1 MQVRR
6 QRGAAGRRQRA
17 GAEEGEGAAHPLGHV
32 AGAALDRRAGG
43 HPGRAPGG
51 GQEPPRP
58 LRLTGARETQT
69 RKLSGPGLFGPGL
82 FGPGSMI
89 SPSIAVVA
97 PLAGRGA
104 GDGVA
109 APRRTRTRRGPKKS
123 PATDAG
129 IRRSAAR
136 CTPARAY
143 CRVGGA
149 INSRP
154 MTSVRKP
161 GSTSSSA
168 PTKPSKPSV
177 AALPGGRPSTS
188 AARNRRQPRPPSR
201 PSSQPPA
208 TLVTITRSRVHARPI
223 SLTIATKTAIS
234 AIASATNANA
244 TMPARRIGVALP
256 SSGAPAGHG
265 STQRREASPGAP
277 NGHPPQRLPYY
288 GKTHFA
294 RAAFPFGEGD
304 RHLDHAKAL
313 AEGTPGQVDLEA
325 VPL

>member
-1 MQVRR
+1 MHAGPGVLPGRR
-6 QRGAAGRRQRA
+6 RDQQQADDVGEEAGQHEQQRAHQAEQAVGGSPTGWASLDQRGP
-17 GAEEGEGAAHPLGHV
+17 EPPPTP
-32 AGAALDRRAGG
+32 AAL
-43 HPGRAPGG
+43 
-51 GQEPPRP
+51 
-58 LRLTGARETQT
+58 
-69 RKLSGPGLFGPGL
+69 
-82 FGPGSMI
+82 
-89 SPSIAVVA
+89 
-97 PLAGRGA
+97 
-104 GDGVA
+104 A
-109 APRRTRTRRGPKKS
+109 A
-123 PATDAG
+123 
-129 IRRSAAR
+129 
-136 CTPARAY
+136 
-143 CRVGGA
+143 
-149 INSRP
+149 
-154 MTSVRKP
+154 
-161 GSTSSSA
+161 
-168 PTKPSKPSV
+168 
-177 AALPGGRPSTS
+177 
-188 AARNRRQPRPPSR
+188 
-201 PSSQPPA
+201 QPPA